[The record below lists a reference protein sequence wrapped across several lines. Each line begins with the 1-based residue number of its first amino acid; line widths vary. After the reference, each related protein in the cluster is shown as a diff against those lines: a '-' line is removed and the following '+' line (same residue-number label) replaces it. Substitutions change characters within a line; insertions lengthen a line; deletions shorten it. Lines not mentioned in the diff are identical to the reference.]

1 MEEKWIYSGVQM
13 SHQGKDGDKE
23 RKDEGQKTSPMEI
36 MRDTG
41 ENKQVSD
48 FLNKPN
54 EVIIKHLIL
63 QALHSWVRLEN
74 QERKWNT
81 GRERKDVYY
90 Q

>member
-1 MEEKWIYSGVQM
+1 
-13 SHQGKDGDKE
+13 
-23 RKDEGQKTSPMEI
+23 